1 MKSWQAELLIFV
13 AAIIWGLSY
22 VFTAEGM
29 TFASPALFLLIRFV
43 GALLITFFFFGC
55 LSMQTLKAKTWRRGL
70 FLGMLFGGAY
80 LMQTYAINFTSI
92 PKASFIT
99 ALVLPA
105 VPFVSLFLLKK
116 PITVWNILGVILAL
130 GGVYL
135 LVNPDLREFKNI
147 QAGDIIALCSVPL
160 WAFYLNYIDIYTTE
174 MEEDADTS
182 KMLMLQFLGA
192 IPVLLVVA
200 IVFESGWILK
210 PLHPDMG
217 KGFLWNAPDLW
228 KFFVCFA
235 YLALLGSFVLTFLQT
250 AAQKYTTPVKAMLI
264 FQFEPIVAT
273 VAAVWYYQEVFTAR
287 MGLGC
292 AAILVAVLLSELG
305 PMFFSKP
312 KETNSTV

>member
-29 TFASPALFLLIRFV
+29 AFASPALFLLIRFAC
-43 GALLITFFFFGC
+43 ALAITFFFFGA
-55 LSMQTLKAKTWRRGL
+55 LSMKTLKPKTWRRGL
-70 FLGMLFGGAY
+70 FLGVLFGSAY

-105 VPFVSLFLLKK
+105 VPFVSMFLLKK
-116 PITVWNILGVILAL
+116 PITVWNIAGVILAL
-130 GGVYL
+130 CGVFL

-147 QAGDIIALCSVPL
+147 QVGDIIALCSVPL
-160 WAFYLNYIDIYTTE
+160 WAFYLNYIDIFTTE

-192 IPVLLVVA
+192 IPVLLFVTL
-200 IVFESGWILK
+200 VFESGWILK
-210 PLHPDMG
+210 PLHADMG
-217 KGFLWNAPDLW
+217 KGFLWNSPNLW
-228 KFFVCFA
+228 KFFVCLA
-235 YLALLGSFVLTFLQT
+235 YLAFLGSFVLTFIQT

-273 VAAVWYYQEVFTAR
+273 VAAVIFYQEAFTGR

-292 AAILVAVLLSELG
+292 ATILVAVLISELG
-305 PMFFSKP
+305 GHWRKL
-312 KETNSTV
+312 KG